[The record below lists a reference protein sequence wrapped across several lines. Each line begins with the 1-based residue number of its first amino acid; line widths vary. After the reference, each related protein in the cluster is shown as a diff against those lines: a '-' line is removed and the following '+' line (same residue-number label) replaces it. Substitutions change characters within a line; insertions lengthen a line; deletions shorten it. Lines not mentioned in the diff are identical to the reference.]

1 MRKGKDEIIPGSVVT
16 LNSGG
21 LTMTVAGLQEG
32 EALRCVWS
40 DKDNKPREA
49 TYPKVCLKLVKD
61 DSATFMIL
69 SQELIDK
76 AGLGHAV
83 GELP

>member
-21 LTMTVAGLQEG
+21 PTMTVVSLQEG

-40 DKDNKPREA
+40 DKDKKLREA

-61 DSATFMIL
+61 DSAIFMIL
-69 SQELIDK
+69 PQEFIDK
-76 AGLGHAV
+76 TGLGHAV